1 MESEERNQPPPTVL
15 VVDDYDEIRALL
27 KMTLELRGC
36 RVVEATDGLEAVAV
50 ALRERPDLILMDV
63 WLPHQTGVSAVM
75 QIREDPEMK
84 DVPIIALTA
93 YEAVDL
99 HIKAIQAGCNQ
110 YLTKPL
116 DNEQLKNLLNR
127 YLPTT
132 ADS

>member
-1 MESEERNQPPPTVL
+1 MQSEEENARPTVL
-15 VVDDYDEIRALL
+15 VVDDYDEIRILL
-27 KMTLELRGC
+27 RRTLEYRGC
-36 RVVEATDGLEAVAV
+36 RVVEASDGNEAVEV
-50 ALRERPDLILMDV
+50 ALRERPALILMDI
-63 WLPHQTGVSAVM
+63 WLPQQTGVSAVK
-75 QIREDPEMK
+75 QIREHPEML

-110 YLTKPL
+110 YLTKPI

-132 ADS
+132 AEK